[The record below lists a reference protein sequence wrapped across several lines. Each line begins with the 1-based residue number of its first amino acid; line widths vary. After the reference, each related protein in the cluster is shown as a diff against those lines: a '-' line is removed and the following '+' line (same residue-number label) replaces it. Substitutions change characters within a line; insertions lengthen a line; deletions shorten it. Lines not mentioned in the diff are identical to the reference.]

1 MEFLRQSIKRLST
14 LVLVQEQ
21 EHIALVQKG
30 VAVRKPRL
38 QCLLQPALPGVN
50 AAIGRQVHQCEGP
63 RVEVRKVGI
72 GGLKLKIR
80 SRGKAAVQQ
89 MHEYVLCGLKGLVL
103 PAGLHKQL
111 LGEDALHQF
120 PCLSGNFFQM
130 SVRVHADE
138 AAKLDPRADKERKPP
153 GIRTARQLEKVRPPF
168 RKGRAS
174 ADKHTGFI
182 GDLAAAHNVLK
193 KLIGESLR
201 QAVCRHMKG
210 IVQHQQRTVQNLA
223 CAFRQLSEIIL
234 CEEFLQQRLSAAGLP
249 LCVSHRPQPL
259 STCAFST
266 SISFFI
272 VPTVSCFCKEKR

>member
-1 MEFLRQSIKRLST
+1 MSER
-14 LVLVQEQ
+14 E
-21 EHIALVQKG
+21 
-30 VAVRKPRL
+30 
-38 QCLLQPALPGVN
+38 
-50 AAIGRQVHQCEGP
+50 
-63 RVEVRKVGI
+63 
-72 GGLKLKIR
+72 
-80 SRGKAAVQQ
+80 
-89 MHEYVLCGLKGLVL
+89 
-103 PAGLHKQL
+103 
-111 LGEDALHQF
+111 
-120 PCLSGNFFQM
+120 FFQM